1 MKEELEVEH
10 VKDTYEIYYNSH
22 SFGMNPDAI
31 VNFSNIH
38 LVTSGMM
45 DTPVM
50 HNEKVI

>member
-1 MKEELEVEH
+1 MKEELEVEY
-10 VKDTYEIYYNSH
+10 VKDTYESYYSSH
-22 SFGMNPDAI
+22 SFGMRTDAI

-50 HNEKVI
+50 RNEKVI